1 MRMFWAFTRQAFHNT
16 LIYRV
21 EFWMR
26 LFSILLAMYGIHWV
40 WRVLYTQKPGAFG
53 LSLEQMVTYGVL
65 GMALETFIDVGP
77 EWYIAGQ
84 VRTGAIDTD
93 LLKPIDFHVHM
104 LARSLGEML
113 FGLGVMALP
122 TFGIGFFLFGLQ
134 PPADLNAGVMFAIS
148 IALGYLV
155 QFHIGFLLGS
165 IAFATLD
172 IRSIS
177 WAYYALIMFFSGQMV
192 PLWMFPEALRVV
204 AEALPFKAVYYVPM
218 SIYIGT
224 FKGDAIWSALAFQ
237 AVWAAALALLAR
249 LAWSRVHR
257 RLVVQGG

>member
-1 MRMFWAFTRQAFHNT
+1 MFF
-16 LIYRV
+16 
-21 EFWMR
+21 ESDGGR
-26 LFSILLAMYGIHWV
+26 LCEGSCTDIGGDENQGF
-40 WRVLYTQKPGAFG
+40 
-53 LSLEQMVTYGVL
+53 
-65 GMALETFIDVGP
+65 LET
-77 EWYIAGQ
+77 Y
-84 VRTGAIDTD
+84 
-93 LLKPIDFHVHM
+93 
-104 LARSLGEML
+104 
-113 FGLGVMALP
+113 LP